1 MKEKLNM
8 CDSKSVKFN
17 IFVYVSICFIIISMI
32 FFVINALLRNASE
45 QIGYI
50 ERFDKTENGD
60 FFALFYG
67 KIWYSNG
74 KEDLLFKVK
83 MSHNKI
89 KGLDYFSV
97 RLFAWGKNHVAYCGE
112 DLKEL
117 ILVDY
122 TTKKEVYRNRMPEMI
137 KYISAN
143 KQTGE
148 FVIATEKRLY
158 LLKLKYVPKNK
169 IYTFSLKQV
178 VRGSFC
184 WPVLSPNG
192 RYIACGERDNK
203 ENDAATS
210 LVVIDLNKNS
220 KKKLL
225 SERFGDMPIDNVYR
239 IIYSVAWSK
248 DSRYVAIS
256 TSTPAD
262 PSYIWV
268 SVADISTGKT
278 IEFTKNTG
286 LCSPPVSSFSEDKFI
301 FSQGSPGYKEFGN
314 YSNIRDPFRAKLVL
328 LSIKNGSLEYISG
341 IPKNINAYWPVVGLN
356 GIYFTDKGG
365 YFSSGEGCS
374 IYKLKSKRVVQL
386 IKVRGNLV
394 SYDTLIRIY

>member
-8 CDSKSVKFN
+8 CGSKSVKFN
-17 IFVYVSICFIIISMI
+17 IFVYVFICLIIIGMI
-32 FFVINALLRNASE
+32 FFVINALLKNASE

-67 KIWYSNG
+67 KIWYSSC
-74 KEDLLFKVK
+74 KEDLIFKVK
-83 MSHNKI
+83 MSRNKI
-89 KGLDYFSV
+89 KGLDYFPV

-158 LLKLKYVPKNK
+158 LLKSEYVPKNK
-169 IYTFSLKQV
+169 IYTFSLKQIA
-178 VRGSFC
+178 RGSFC

-192 RYIACGERDNK
+192 KYIACGEMDNK

-225 SERFGDMPIDNVYR
+225 SERFGDMPINNVYR
-239 IIYSVAWSK
+239 IIYSVAWSR

-268 SVADISTGKT
+268 SVADISKGKT
-278 IEFTKNTG
+278 MEFTKNTG
-286 LCSPPVSSFSEDKFI
+286 LCSPPVNSFSEDKFI
-301 FSQGSPGYKEFGN
+301 FSQGSPGYKEFGD
-314 YSNIRDPFRAKLVL
+314 YSNIKDPFRVKLVL
-328 LSIKNGSLEYISG
+328 LSIKNGSLEYING
-341 IPKNINAYWPVVGLN
+341 IKKNINTYWPVVGLN

>member
-1 MKEKLNM
+1 MNLTIWKKGNVKIKTFLN
-8 CDSKSVKFN
+8 
-17 IFVYVSICFIIISMI
+17 VSISLIIAGIICFVIISHLI
-32 FFVINALLRNASE
+32 GNISE
-45 QIGYI
+45 KVGYV

-67 KIWYSNG
+67 KIRHSSG
-74 KEDLLFKVK
+74 KEDLLFKIK
-83 MSHNKI
+83 MSRNKI
-89 KGLDYFSV
+89 KGLDYFPV
-97 RLFAWGKNHVAYCGE
+97 RLFAWGKNQVAYCGE

-122 TTKKEVYRNRMPEMI
+122 KTKKEVYRNQMPEMI

-158 LLKLKYVPKNK
+158 LLKSEYVPKNK

-178 VRGSFC
+178 ARGSFC
-184 WPVLSPNG
+184 LPVLSPNG
-192 RYIACGERDNK
+192 KYIACGEMDNK

-210 LVVIDLNKNS
+210 LVLIDLNKNI

-225 SERFGDMPIDNVYR
+225 YERFGDLPINNVYR
-239 IIYSVAWSK
+239 IIYSIAWST
-248 DSRYVAIS
+248 DSRYIAIS

-268 SVADISTGKT
+268 SVADVLTGNVT
-278 IEFTKNTG
+278 EFTKNTG
-286 LCSPPVSSFSEDKFI
+286 LCSPPVNSFSEDKFI
-301 FSQGSPGYKEFGN
+301 FSQGSPGYKEFGD

-328 LSIKNGSLEYISG
+328 LNIKNGSLEYISE
-341 IPKNINAYWPVVGLN
+341 IQKNINTYWPVVGLN

-365 YFSSGEGCS
+365 YFSSGKGCS
-374 IYKLKSKRVVQL
+374 IYKLKSKRVLQL
-386 IKVRGNLV
+386 FKVRGNLV
-394 SYDTLIRIY
+394 SYDTIRIH